1 MNFNSARHVARAAF
15 DWPSKEAVIFEDR
28 TWNYSSFN
36 GAVSETAAVLRNAGI
51 ERGERVVIL
60 GQNSDEYVIL
70 CMATA
75 RIGAVAVL
83 LNYRLSYGELEYLIT
98 DSDPVAI
105 VFDEE
110 YASVAQQLQGLVR
123 HLKLAAVLYSE
134 SDNPDSLSALRRAH
148 TGDVVVDE
156 QMDANDLDR
165 IIYTSGTT
173 SHPKGVM
180 LTHGN
185 AEWNLMTMVLEG
197 CNQTDERTLLFAP
210 LYHIGA
216 QELPG
221 MRVFAVGGTMVIMRK
236 FDARGVLEAIDQ
248 YGITGMVMVST
259 MVHIM
264 RDLPDRLSFD
274 TSTLRWV
281 VFGQVPEN
289 MLDELKVIFP
299 NALLKNSYGLTEAC
313 SMASAVTGDLQAKYP
328 LSPGRVVATLE
339 MEIVD
344 DNDNVLP
351 RGSVGEVVLR
361 GPKIMSGYWRKPEAT
376 EEAFRNGWFHT
387 GDMGYL
393 DDQGLLYVVD
403 RKKDMIRTGGE
414 NVSSQE
420 VERVIYETGAVA
432 EVAVVPKPDEKWGE
446 IIRAVVVVRPGET
459 LTAAQVID
467 HCRSHLASFKVP
479 KLVEFRDELP
489 RNPSGKILK
498 REL

>member
-1 MNFNSARHVARAAF
+1 MNYNSARHVARAAF
-15 DWPSKEAVIFEDR
+15 DWAQKDAIIFEGH
-28 TWNYSSFN
+28 TWTYAEFDA
-36 GAVSETAAVLRNAGI
+36 AVSESAATLLAAGI
-51 ERGERVVIL
+51 EQGERVAVL

-83 LNYRLSYGELEYLIT
+83 LNYRLSYGELEYLVN

-110 YASVAQQLQGLVR
+110 YSEVARQLQGLIEN
-123 HLKLAAVLYSE
+123 LKLTATIYGESE
-134 SDNPDSLSALRRAH
+134 RPDSLRSLRQRHA
-148 TGDVVVDE
+148 GVVVP
-156 QMDANDLDR
+156 DAMMGADDLDR
-165 IIYTSGTT
+165 ILYTSGTT

-185 AEWNLMTMVLEG
+185 AEWNLLTMILEG
-197 CNQTDERTLLFAP
+197 CNRADERTLVFAP

-236 FDARGVLEAIDQ
+236 FDARGVLEAIDKH
-248 YGITGMVMVST
+248 GITGMVMVST

-264 RDLPDRLSFD
+264 RDLPDRLAFD

-289 MLDELKVIFP
+289 MLDELRNIFP

-313 SMASAVTGDLQAKYP
+313 SMASAITGDLQAKYP
-328 LSPGRVVATLE
+328 LSPGRAVATLE

-344 DNDNVLP
+344 DEDRLVP
-351 RGSVGEVVLR
+351 RGVVGEVVLR
-361 GPKIMSGYWRKPEAT
+361 GPKIMAGYWRKPEAT
-376 EEAFRNGWFHT
+376 EEAFRHGWFHT

-393 DDQGLLYVVD
+393 DERGLLYVVD

-420 VERVIYETGAVA
+420 IERVIYETGKVA

-446 IIRAVVVVRPGET
+446 IIRAVIVVRAGET
-459 LTAAQVID
+459 LTSAQVIE
-467 HCRSHLASFKVP
+467 HCRAHMASFKVP
-479 KLVEFRDELP
+479 KVVEFRDELP